1 MSATKSEDKQES
13 RQFSGTIE
21 GRSGHLKGGARA
33 QILAAAAELAKES
46 GAAHISIDA
55 IARRAGIS
63 KGGLLYHFPKKDALI
78 QALVEQHLTSIE
90 AMIEDAQDGGASKGK
105 NAVARAYI
113 RIFRDHFC
121 VQKKK
126 PDGILIALAENPHLL
141 DPVRAHQKRMVERVR
156 RSAADQPMSLI
167 ALLVAEGIKALD
179 LFEANPLTT
188 EERAAVLDR
197 LLQLLDEPTD
207 SGDRL
212 RIA

>member
-1 MSATKSEDKQES
+1 MAATKSDNKQES

-21 GRSGHLKGGARA
+21 GRSGHPKGGARA

-90 AMIEDAQDGGASKGK
+90 AMIGDAQNAGASQGE
-105 NAVARAYI
+105 NAVAQAYI
-113 RIFRDHFC
+113 GIFRDHFC
-121 VQKKK
+121 LQKKK

-141 DPVRAHQKRMVERVR
+141 DPVRAHQKRIVERIR
-156 RSAADQPMSLI
+156 ASAADQPLSLI
-167 ALLVAEGIKALD
+167 AVLVAEGIKSLD

-188 EERAAVLDR
+188 EERTAVLDR
-197 LLQLLDEPTD
+197 LIAMLGEPTD
-207 SGDRL
+207 RAEL